1 MATLSKESFCKA
13 LALIKEQDHINDR
26 VSEALELVCGNR
38 VVYGTSSKYFEALL
52 LVMKEALPDK
62 YGYIDWWLYEAP
74 SAGYHVELAD
84 GSKTWELK
92 DPESLYDFIVND
104 CP

>member
-38 VVYGTSSKYFEALL
+38 VVYLCDIFFGRTRH
-52 LVMKEALPDK
+52 
-62 YGYIDWWLYEAP
+62 IR
-74 SAGYHVELAD
+74 
-84 GSKTWELK
+84 
-92 DPESLYDFIVND
+92 
-104 CP
+104 

>member
-1 MATLSKESFCKA
+1 
-13 LALIKEQDHINDR
+13 
-26 VSEALELVCGNR
+26 
-38 VVYGTSSKYFEALL
+38 
-52 LVMKEALPDK
+52 MKETLPDK

-92 DPESLYDFIVND
+92 EPESLYDFIVNY